1 MKNLKNILATKRAKA
16 GLFATSVLG
25 SASAFAA
32 DHTAAIDAAVADG
45 TTNYT
50 AITTGVILVA
60 AVGFAIGMIVS
71 KLRN

>member
-1 MKNLKNILATKRAKA
+1 MKKVMNILATKRAKA
-16 GLFATSVLG
+16 GLLVTSALG

-32 DHTAAIDAAVADG
+32 DHTAAINTAVSDG

-50 AITTGVILVA
+50 AIVTGVITVA
-60 AVGFAIGMIVS
+60 AIGFCIGLIVS

>member
-1 MKNLKNILATKRAKA
+1 MKNFLKSKTVKLVAF
-16 GLFATSVLG
+16 GSSVMA

-32 DHTAAIDAAVADG
+32 DHTGAIDAAVTDG

-50 AITTGVILVA
+50 AIVTGVITVA

>member
-1 MKNLKNILATKRAKA
+1 MKKLLKNKA
-16 GLFATSVLG
+16 VKLVAFGSAVMG
-25 SASAFAA
+25 SASAFAV

-50 AITTGVILVA
+50 AIVTGVIMVA

-71 KLRN
+71 KLKN

>member
-1 MKNLKNILATKRAKA
+1 MNILATKRAKA
-16 GLFATSVLG
+16 GLLVTSALG

-50 AITTGVILVA
+50 AIVTGVITVA
-60 AVGFAIGMIVS
+60 AIGFAIGMIVS